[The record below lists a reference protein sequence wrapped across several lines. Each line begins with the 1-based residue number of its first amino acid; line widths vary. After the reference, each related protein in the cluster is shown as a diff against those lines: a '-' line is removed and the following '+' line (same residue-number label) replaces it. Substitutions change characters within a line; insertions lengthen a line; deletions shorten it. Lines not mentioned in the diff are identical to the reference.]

1 VYRLG
6 ASVEYR
12 SRSRFCCMFATTASV
27 MSRAWRRGGDAAG
40 SVVCET
46 MAPGKIYAANAAK
59 S

>member
-1 VYRLG
+1 
-6 ASVEYR
+6 
-12 SRSRFCCMFATTASV
+12 MFATTASM